1 MTCKLQ
7 KLNKNEFFEDLNLL
21 SKLLQNSA
29 KKEKSLKIIKKPPL
43 IEVLNQNENE
53 DSKEEDDKPET
64 DKIYPNE
71 EYRYGFND
79 QFFDFFKDLQVFYFS
94 FCLLQ

>member
-1 MTCKLQ
+1 MTCKLK
-7 KLNKNEFFEDLNLL
+7 KLNKNEIFEDLNLI

-29 KKEKSLKIIKKPPL
+29 KKEKSLKKIKKPPV

-53 DSKEEDDKPET
+53 DSKQEEDKLET
-64 DKIYPNE
+64 EKTYPNE

-79 QFFDFFKDLQVFYFS
+79 QFFDFFKDLQVFNFFSYFY
-94 FCLLQ
+94 